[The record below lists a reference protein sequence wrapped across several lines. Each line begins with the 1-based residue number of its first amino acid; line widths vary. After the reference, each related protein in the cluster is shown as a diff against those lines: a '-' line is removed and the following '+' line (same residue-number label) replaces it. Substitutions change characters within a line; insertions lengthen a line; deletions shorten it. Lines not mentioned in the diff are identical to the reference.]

1 MRAALLLVLL
11 MLVAPFA
18 QAMESPYIGD
28 SEIIL
33 QSNGDG
39 TLSNLSEDS
48 FEVPVNSTIL
58 DGWVNVS
65 TGANGNGG
73 TGQHWIADDPT
84 LNFSHGTFDD
94 TSIAVFDDELTLG
107 VNHTVGRLDDLESL
121 SLQFQRYTVGGSAD
135 IWRMAEPS
143 QFNGAFAMNYSAR
156 QAAGGLIP
164 SLATDGSLIAA
175 TLPED
180 PLPAGTHAWLTSPSS
195 SVPSIANHWKLSFN
209 HWYHLHHANSTT
221 GSSGAWVE
229 VSLNGGLT
237 WTYVEPVGGYN
248 WNISTSAPVPNGA
261 SGSGFGVFGG
271 PNASGWVNSTFDI
284 SNLHNSNS
292 TGLQHRFVIWTDPT
306 GTVDRPGWYVDEV
319 TISNDGEI
327 PGSWFHG
334 SLTGEYA
341 ADAYAHLTL
350 PVQINTSA
358 GTSGAWM
365 IRYWTDFDL
374 EGGIWDKFEIR
385 VSSDNI
391 SWFRMS
397 PVGGIPGPNGLTVA
411 GRTIMEDSGGW
422 VEVAHPFPSSFTVPS
437 NGSFML
443 RVIVETDQ
451 MPSSGYGGIL
461 DPPEG
466 VFIDDMSITR
476 TQSGVTDILWSENFS
491 TNAGAWHDRLPGGTY
506 DQWQYLINWGNNGP
520 SESTWS
526 FEDAPSIA
534 DGWYVH
540 TPYGQAWEFG
550 AVSNVS
556 GWGPSSWP
564 SGQTGVAMG
573 LTTLHEAS
581 SWSHLI
587 SPSYHIP
594 LGASARV
601 AFDHFICAE
610 TGWDGGALYTS
621 VDNGTTWQI
630 YGQNIPLFYD
640 VQHWNNAQSP
650 FYQQWVWDGSN
661 QKGGSCTYN
670 KSFTH
675 VEGDLSGFGGQDVML
690 RFSFFSDTFI
700 EMDGWYIDDVG
711 VIVDWFESNGSWTS
725 GLISAN
731 SHRFA
736 PTIDIDASVPDGSW
750 VKASLVDV
758 NGTPLTDTY
767 GSENLTF
774 PILPWGDSYRIR
786 VELGTDNNQ
795 LTPRIVGLHSGAVRI
810 LNTADGTNGWD
821 IPPSLQHDNVVG
833 NISNPTL
840 NTVRLSG
847 SSAYGDAPIEEVTI
861 IAESA
866 GVLYQLWDGQGAL
879 LASGMLSN
887 QSIVLPHAAVNIRPT
902 LDLQPGGWVR
912 YASFTGHLGAPMNN
926 GTLDVGGD
934 GIIDWTWNFEPYGAF
949 GWYDGSHHQNSSTQP
964 QWGSPGTMLDQ
975 GMTLYAD
982 DNITWTWA
990 NGIDDSM
997 EGGELR
1003 ILEYPWTTIQNQ
1015 SEPSYFSFSGIAISW
1030 ESTVSITGLGPA
1042 LRDIQSDAV
1051 NGTGPAQI
1059 IVGDMHIPI
1068 VLEADQGGV
1077 ALTGSISHA
1086 QRIVN
1091 EVTSVPIGTMVPD
1104 QNITITSLHSHLF
1117 DRGLLDTAIL
1127 RIQTSNGFDIEVH
1140 IDDLSGQPIA
1150 TQVFGFDQLSLTST
1164 NILSVGH
1171 DSYEIEWNLHTEW
1184 AFDDEDWIRILIE
1197 AIESNGFTLGPAHA
1211 MIGGSNHQAMENDLE
1226 VVSWEVRDE
1235 QSRLLS
1241 NTWDARYP
1249 LHAIA
1254 GSTIEVSGTL
1264 RFEGQA
1270 NQHPAV
1276 DAYRVA
1282 LELTGVNGTTQS
1294 MGISG
1299 TEGSFSASIILPEEP
1314 GNVTISPWILQIG
1327 PPGTPTLGA
1336 EDASGGLLSV
1346 EIQIDSQ
1353 APTLGPLMIYTSD
1366 GGQLADGNILSP
1378 DRTIPFWIEVHDAE
1392 LLETFVNL
1400 RCWFETY
1407 DDIDQD
1413 GVPDESEYGDS
1424 SQFLG
1429 GAPRGTI
1436 HVDFPAVSLSG
1447 MEDDDRISCFIEGGD
1462 FAGYDFVGSGSPG
1475 FDTDLA
1481 TMTIQTQDPTQVSL
1495 PSIHL
1500 DRHEGMSLL
1509 QGIQHTFS
1517 FTFQDGNGL
1526 NSIDL
1531 IEFDIAGDGR
1541 GIIQYYP
1548 LQDLLSAPIDSPVVP
1563 LEIMTESLGD
1573 DVYLIELSFAINL
1586 FAPEDWQEGAW
1597 VPSLRM
1603 IEEGELVSS
1612 GATNLEHLA
1621 WALDHRLMWRVDEI
1635 LDLTAPS
1642 MPAFEN
1648 RLNLQPGDSMLLQ
1661 ATIVH
1666 REVNEHLVIEL
1677 PSSFEIEVII
1687 EGGVLPY
1694 SSPHQSNGQGFN
1706 ATIDFELGNWPGPIH
1721 TVQFGLMNKSVL
1733 NSSLPDMLF
1742 EVAIDDVAPR
1752 IEFQVTS
1759 LIQLRSDS
1767 LNNQL
1772 VAFTIDDEGGMGDQS
1787 VELHWVYRRD
1797 SVDIAGTEGGVNL
1810 GLGVY
1815 SDDSWV
1821 YSKYVDFRPITEL
1834 EPGDIL
1840 LVWVEGHDLA
1850 GNALEG
1856 PGTHDT
1862 PRVPALEIMH
1872 FTPELVSIWIDPPVP
1887 EVGQHVRVDVRVSN
1901 LGNLG
1906 GSLNVGLWAWE
1917 PQPNSESQIIRLS
1930 SQNISLDSRQ
1940 SMLLSFE
1947 FEAWREGDLQ
1957 IYIVVNEDEDSR
1969 LPIDI
1974 PLIRKEGASLS
1985 WFERVFGDG
1994 PLVVSLLILA
2004 CTGLGFGMAML
2015 WIRDE
2020 ENESDEEWGGD
2031 DEDDWPEPPGEFPDE
2046 TPPPLPPGIGDV
2058 DEEEE

>member
-1 MRAALLLVLL
+1 MRAALLLVFL
-11 MLVAPFA
+11 MLAAPLA

-39 TLSNLSEDS
+39 SLSNLTEDS
-48 FEVPVNSTIL
+48 FEIPVNSTIL

-73 TGQHWIADDPT
+73 TGQHWLADDPT
-84 LNFSHGTFDD
+84 LNFSHGAFADS
-94 TSIAVFDDELTLG
+94 SIDVFDHELTLE

-121 SLQFQRYTVGGSAD
+121 SLQFQQYTAGGSAD

-143 QFNGAFAMNYSAR
+143 QFNGPFAMNYSAR

-164 SLATDGSLIAA
+164 SLAVDGSLVAA

-180 PLPAGTHAWLTSPSS
+180 PLPAGTHAWLTSPSE
-195 SVPSIANHWKLSFN
+195 SVPSLANQWELSFN
-209 HWYHLHHANSTT
+209 HWYHLHHSNSST
-221 GSSGAWVE
+221 GSSGAWLE
-229 VSLNGGLT
+229 VSLNGGVT
-237 WTYVEPVGGYN
+237 WTYVEPVGGYT

-261 SGSGFGVFGG
+261 PGAGFGVFGG

-284 SNLHNSNS
+284 THLHNSNS
-292 TGLQHRFVIWTDPT
+292 TSLQHRFVVWTDPS
-306 GTVDRPGWYVDEV
+306 GTVDRPGWYVDEI
-319 TISNDGEI
+319 TISNAGET

-341 ADAYAHLTL
+341 ANAHAHLTL
-350 PVQINTSA
+350 PIHLNTSG

-365 IRYWTDFDL
+365 VRYWTDFDL
-374 EGGIWDKFEIR
+374 EGGIWDNFEFQI
-385 VSSDNI
+385 SSDNV
-391 SWFRMS
+391 SWYRMS

-422 VEVAHPFPSSFTVPS
+422 VEVAHPFPSSFTMPS

-443 RVIVETDQ
+443 RVAVETDQ
-451 MPSSGYGGIL
+451 MPSSGYGGAL

-466 VFIDDMSITR
+466 VFIDDISITR
-476 TQSGVTDILWSENFS
+476 THNGTTDSLWSENFT
-491 TNAGAWHDRLPGGTY
+491 TNAGGWHDRLPGGSY
-506 DQWQYLINWGNNGP
+506 DQWQYLNNWGNNGP
-520 SESTWS
+520 SETTWS
-526 FEDAPSIA
+526 FEGAPSIA
-534 DGWYVH
+534 DGWHVH
-540 TPYGQAWEFG
+540 TPYGQSWEFG
-550 AVSNVS
+550 AVSNAT
-556 GWGPSSWP
+556 GYGPSSWP
-564 SGQTGVAMG
+564 SGQIGVAMG

-630 YGQNIPLFYD
+630 YGQDIPLFYD

-661 QKGGSCTYN
+661 QKGGSCTTN

-675 VEGDLSGFGGQDVML
+675 VEGDLSAFGGQDVML

-725 GLISAN
+725 DLIFEN
-731 SHRFA
+731 SHSFA
-736 PTIDIDASVPDGSW
+736 PTIDIDASVPDGAW
-750 VKASLVDV
+750 VKASLVDA
-758 NGTPLTDTY
+758 NGDPLTSTL

-774 PILPWGDSYRIR
+774 PILPSGDLYRVR
-786 VELGTDNNQ
+786 VEFGTTDHQ

-821 IPPSLQHDNVVG
+821 IPPSLAHDNIAG

-840 NTVRLSG
+840 NTVRIWG
-847 SSAYGDAPIEEVTI
+847 SAAYGDAPIEEVTI

-866 GVLYQLWDGQGAL
+866 GALYQLWDGQGAL
-879 LASGMLSN
+879 LASGMLAN

-902 LDLQPGGWVR
+902 IDLQPGGWVTH
-912 YASFTGHLGAPMNN
+912 ATFTGHLGAPMNN

-934 GIIDWTWNFEPYGAF
+934 GIIDWSWNFEDDGTL
-949 GWYDGSHHQNSSTQP
+949 GWYDGAHQQNSSNQP
-964 QWGSPGTMLDQ
+964 QWGSSGNVLDQ
-975 GMTLYAD
+975 GMALVATAD
-982 DNITWTWA
+982 ITWTWA
-990 NGIDDSM
+990 NGIHDSM
-997 EGGELR
+997 EAGELR
-1003 ILEYPWTTIQNQ
+1003 ILEYPMTTIHNQ
-1015 SEPSYFSFSGIAISW
+1015 SEPSDFSFIPIAISW
-1030 ESTVSITGLGPA
+1030 ESTDSITGLGSA
-1042 LRDIQSDAV
+1042 LRDIQSDAI
-1051 NGTGPAQI
+1051 NGTGPATI
-1059 IVGDMHIPI
+1059 FSGDLQIPI

-1077 ALTGSISHA
+1077 ALEGAISHA

-1091 EVTSVPIGTMVPD
+1091 EVISVPSGTMVPE
-1104 QNITITSLHSHLF
+1104 QNVTITSLHSHLF
-1117 DRGLLDTAIL
+1117 DRSLLDAALL
-1127 RIQTSNGFDIEVH
+1127 RMQTSNGLDIEAH

-1150 TQVFGFDQLSLTST
+1150 TQVFGSEQISLKSI
-1164 NILSVGH
+1164 NVLPVGP
-1171 DSYEIEWNLHTEW
+1171 DAYQIEWNFHTEW
-1184 AFDDEDWIRILIE
+1184 AFDDEDSIRVLIE

-1211 MIGGSNHQAMENDLE
+1211 MIGGSNHQATENDLE
-1226 VVSWEVRDE
+1226 VISWEVRDE

-1254 GSTIEVSGTL
+1254 GSTIEVTGTL

-1270 NQHPAV
+1270 NQHPVA

-1282 LELTGVNGTTQS
+1282 LELTSENETTQS
-1294 MGISG
+1294 MGTSG
-1299 TEGSFSASIILPEEP
+1299 TEGSFSASIVLPDEP

-1327 PPGTPTLGA
+1327 PIGTPILGA
-1336 EDASGGLLSV
+1336 EDATGGLLSIEV
-1346 EIQIDSQ
+1346 QIDSQ
-1353 APTLGPLMIYTSD
+1353 APTLGPLMIYTPD

-1407 DDIDQD
+1407 DDIDHD

-1447 MEDDDRISCFIEGGD
+1447 MDEGDRISCFVEGGD
-1462 FAGYDFVGSGSPG
+1462 FAGYDFVGAGAPG
-1475 FDTDLA
+1475 FDADLA
-1481 TMTIQTQDPTQVSL
+1481 TMTVQTQDPTQVSL
-1495 PSIHL
+1495 PSISL
-1500 DRHEGMSLL
+1500 DRYEDMSLL

-1531 IEFDIAGDGR
+1531 IEFDIAGDGQ
-1541 GIIQYYP
+1541 GVVQYYP
-1548 LQDLLSAPIDSPVVP
+1548 LQDWLTTSVDSPVIP
-1563 LEIMTESLGD
+1563 LEIRTESLGD
-1573 DVYLIELSFAINL
+1573 DAYLVELSFAINL
-1586 FAPEDWQEGAW
+1586 FAPEDWQEGTW
-1597 VPSLRM
+1597 IPSLRM

-1612 GATNLEHLA
+1612 GATSLEHLA
-1621 WALDHRLMWRVDEI
+1621 WALDHRLMWRIDEI

-1648 RLNLQPGDSMLLQ
+1648 RLNLQPGDSMLLR
-1661 ATIVH
+1661 ASVVH
-1666 REVNEHLVIEL
+1666 REVHEPLVISI
-1677 PSSFEIEVII
+1677 PSSSEIEVTI
-1687 EGGVLPY
+1687 GGGTSPY
-1694 SSPHQSNGQGFN
+1694 TAFYESNNQGFN
-1706 ATIDFELGNWPGPIH
+1706 ATIDFDLGNWPGPIH
-1721 TVQFGLMNKSVL
+1721 TVQFGLLNKSAL
-1733 NSSLPDMLF
+1733 NSSLPDMIF
-1742 EVAIDDVAPR
+1742 EVAIDDVAPT
-1752 IEFQVTS
+1752 IDFQATS

-1772 VAFTIDDEGGMGDQS
+1772 VAFTIEDEGGMGDQS

-1797 SVDIAGTEGGVNL
+1797 NVDLPGEFDEIDL

-1815 SDDSWV
+1815 SDNSWV
-1821 YSKYVDFRPITEL
+1821 YSTYVDFRPTTEL
-1834 EPGDIL
+1834 EPGDTL
-1840 LVWVEGHDLA
+1840 LVWVEGQDLA

-1856 PGTHDT
+1856 PGTHET

-1872 FTPELVSIWIDPPVP
+1872 FTPELVSIWIDPPAP
-1887 EVGQHVRVDVRVSN
+1887 EVGQHVRVDIRVSN
-1901 LGNLG
+1901 IGNLD
-1906 GSLNVGLWAWE
+1906 GSLDVGLWAWE
-1917 PQPNSESQIIRLS
+1917 PRPNSESQIIRLED
-1930 SQNISLDSRQ
+1930 QNVSLNPRQ
-1940 SMLLSFE
+1940 SMLVSFV

-1957 IYIVVNEDEDSR
+1957 VYVVVNEDEDSR

-1974 PLIRKEGASLS
+1974 PPIREEGASLT

-2015 WIRDE
+2015 WLREEEEPEDEWEDDDE
-2020 ENESDEEWGGD
+2020 EE
-2031 DEDDWPEPPGEFPDE
+2031 WPEPPDVFPDE
-2046 TPPPLPPGIGDV
+2046 TPPPLPPGIKDV